1 MKLSLQMNTN
11 PAVQEAYSNL
21 ENSLKTLSGIKYN
34 SILNPEKI
42 KSDIKLKLTNLQNT
56 INAYR
61 QNPTPQILQS
71 VQSLFAP
78 IELDLNTLKLHNDE
92 NYQTYVS
99 MFEQLS
105 NQLEP
110 NRLKK

>member
-11 PAVQEAYSNL
+11 PAVQEAYTNL
-21 ENSLKTLSGIKYN
+21 QNSLKTLTGIKDN

-56 INAYR
+56 IKIYR
-61 QNPTPQILQS
+61 QNPTPKILQS

-78 IELDLNTLKLHNDE
+78 IELDLNTLKLHNDA
-92 NYQTYVS
+92 NYQKYVYE
-99 MFEQLS
+99 FEQLS
-105 NQLEP
+105 NQLES
-110 NRLKK
+110 NQLKK